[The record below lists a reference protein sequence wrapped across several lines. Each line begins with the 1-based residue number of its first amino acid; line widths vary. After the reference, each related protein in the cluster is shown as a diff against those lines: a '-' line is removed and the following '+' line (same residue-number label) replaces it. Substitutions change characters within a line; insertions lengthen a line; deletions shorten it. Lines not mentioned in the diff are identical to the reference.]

1 MAIRARVDTQTVQL
15 GKTARNPGNS
25 RFPPF
30 SRVAVSTPRRGRRAT
45 PLHRTAPRMCPEM
58 FSKARSRGMGSLG
71 EEGEGE
77 GEGSHLMD
85 DHEKPPSRRTG
96 MPRAV
101 PMAGLAVLVL
111 VAWFSF
117 GGSVCGPCLVSRH
130 PTGSA
135 LIGVLSRSHV

>member
-1 MAIRARVDTQTVQL
+1 
-15 GKTARNPGNS
+15 
-25 RFPPF
+25 
-30 SRVAVSTPRRGRRAT
+30 VSTPRRGRRAT
-45 PLHRTAPRMCPEM
+45 LHRTAPRMCPEM

>member
-1 MAIRARVDTQTVQL
+1 MSEAASSHMSIEPTV
-15 GKTARNPGNS
+15 GRRRISKTPA
-25 RFPPF
+25 FPPF
-30 SRVAVSTPRRGRRAT
+30 RVWQCRRPPRSQGH